1 MKTKCIN
8 YFKQKITK
16 YNINNLLKHKT
27 LLIKYNKNRKNS
39 IKNNIQKGGSLVPIP
54 ISINRNQSLSSPSNI
69 KLSRQNVLFEDLE
82 TLYNEIKLIPNQ
94 CLLMDTDI
102 ITFILGGYAS
112 VILFPQLDD
121 NPEFKTNDIDIF
133 TIIPQET
140 FFNNIKYYE
149 LRSKFLYICKN
160 NNIMILSDNRIDNLH
175 YQLRSDLIDYT
186 ISNTFTI
193 LDLLI
198 EYNISIRNDKNDI
211 LNRIQNNIIDE
222 DFTIFNNIHMFCILI
237 ELSFN
242 DSLTFNNRLP
252 KADILFYRFVIML
265 GSKEPNIYL

>member
-1 MKTKCIN
+1 
-8 YFKQKITK
+8 
-16 YNINNLLKHKT
+16 
-27 LLIKYNKNRKNS
+27 
-39 IKNNIQKGGSLVPIP
+39 
-54 ISINRNQSLSSPSNI
+54 
-69 KLSRQNVLFEDLE
+69 
-82 TLYNEIKLIPNQ
+82 
-94 CLLMDTDI
+94 
-102 ITFILGGYAS
+102 
-112 VILFPQLDD
+112 
-121 NPEFKTNDIDIF
+121 
-133 TIIPQET
+133 
-140 FFNNIKYYE
+140 
-149 LRSKFLYICKN
+149 
-160 NNIMILSDNRIDNLH
+160 MILSDNRIDNLH

-265 GSKEPNIYL
+265 GSKEPKIYIPLLDKFKTLRDIFKMKNHNTGITSQDKTILKQIIQESNIFFNNIFNGKYDLIISNQISEKMLQMLKFIINKLLPNNADEFNVNNQKGGNKNNLNYFIEKNIYYITITQ

>member
-54 ISINRNQSLSSPSNI
+54 ISINRNQSLSSPSHI

-175 YQLRSDLIDYT
+175 YQIILEGFSVCLVSDY
-186 ISNTFTI
+186 
-193 LDLLI
+193 
-198 EYNISIRNDKNDI
+198 
-211 LNRIQNNIIDE
+211 II
-222 DFTIFNNIHMFCILI
+222 FI
-237 ELSFN
+237 
-242 DSLTFNNRLP
+242 
-252 KADILFYRFVIML
+252 
-265 GSKEPNIYL
+265 IYLDARII